1 MKCFEFKAMTLEGRG
16 LRSEFN
22 ITPGLTFW
30 KETEAVTP
38 FHLAGSSSASNF
50 FFFNGK
56 KISSLWKKRELM
68 VKFTTVFS
76 SLSFTYQVTSNP
88 PLIIVSNKLLISK
101 YFISCINGLRAGE
114 GVIWLVTSNHI

>member
-22 ITPGLTFW
+22 ITPGLTVW

-50 FFFNGK
+50 FFFLMEKRSQVSGK
-56 KISSLWKKRELM
+56 KS
-68 VKFTTVFS
+68 
-76 SLSFTYQVTSNP
+76 
-88 PLIIVSNKLLISK
+88 
-101 YFISCINGLRAGE
+101 
-114 GVIWLVTSNHI
+114 